1 MNKRFN
7 NRNIQKMATD
17 EEKAFLMF
25 KLAKSKGGCWG
36 AKYDRLEH
44 LKKFQDLDKIV
55 KEMGNLGWIIINK
68 KPNYTGVSLNSHYKK
83 EIVEFIE
90 KNLPEMRGILK

>member
-1 MNKRFN
+1 MVSNK
-7 NRNIQKMATD
+7 
-17 EEKAFLMF
+17 EKAFLIF

-44 LKKFQDLDKIV
+44 FKRFQNLDRIV
-55 KEMGNLGWIIINK
+55 KEMGNIGWIITHK
-68 KPNYTGVSLNSHYKK
+68 KPNYVGISLNPHYKK

-90 KNLPEMRGILK
+90 KHLPEMKGILK

>member
-1 MNKRFN
+1 MP
-7 NRNIQKMATD
+7 TD
-17 EEKAFLMF
+17 RDKAFLMF

-44 LKKFQDLDKIV
+44 LKKFQDLDRIV
-55 KEMGNLGWIIINK
+55 KEMGNAGWIIIRK
-68 KPNYTGVSLNSHYKK
+68 KPSYTGISLNPHYKK

-90 KNLPEMRGILK
+90 THLPEMKGILK

>member
-1 MNKRFN
+1 MP
-7 NRNIQKMATD
+7 TD
-17 EEKAFLMF
+17 RERAFLMF

-44 LKKFQDLDKIV
+44 LKKFQDLDRIV
-55 KEMGNLGWIIINK
+55 KEMGNLGWIIIHK
-68 KPNYTGVSLNSHYKK
+68 KSNYTGISLNPHYKK

-90 KNLPEMRGILK
+90 KHLPEMKGILK